1 MSKLKKALGINPDNV
16 RIREFELGGQK
27 FRVRVP
33 LTTEAEAMYAKSA
46 NPDPAIVEAKY
57 QEIAKPLIELKDKLT
72 DDSKDIVFT
81 DNDIIVKEKSM
92 REMAMSQAT
101 TQQRILETFKLLVPI
116 DGTSMD
122 DLTYED
128 INTEFPLP
136 IQLTMVKKITEIIS
150 PGYEDSKKN

>member
-33 LTTEAEAMYAKSA
+33 LTIEAEAIFNRTQ
-46 NPDPAIVEAKY
+46 NPDEKMVDDKY
-57 QEIAKPLIELKDKLT
+57 QEIAKPLLDLREKFEAEQG
-72 DDSKDIVFT
+72 DIVYT

-92 REMAMSQAT
+92 REMAKAQVS
-101 TQQRILETFKLLVPI
+101 TQLRILETFKLLVPV
-116 DGTSMD
+116 DNSDMN
-122 DLTYED
+122 DLAYDD
-128 INTEFPLP
+128 INNEFPLP

-150 PGYEDSKKN
+150 PSYEESKKN

>member
-16 RIREFELGGQK
+16 RIRQFELGGQK

-33 LTTEAEAMYAKSA
+33 LAAEAEALYERTKT
-46 NPDPAIVEAKY
+46 PDAQVAEAKY
-57 QEIAKPLIELKDKLT
+57 QEIAKPLLELKDKLT
-72 DDSKDIVFT
+72 DETNDIVFT

-92 REMAMSQAT
+92 REMANTQAI

-116 DGTSMD
+116 DETNMN
-122 DLTYED
+122 DLTYDD
-128 INTEFPLP
+128 INAEFPFP

>member
-16 RIREFELGGQK
+16 RIRDFELGGQK

-33 LTTEAEAMYAKSA
+33 LTIEAEAIFNRTQ
-46 NPDPAIVEAKY
+46 NPDEKLVDDKY
-57 QEIAKPLIELKDKLT
+57 QEIAKPLLELREKFEAEQG
-72 DDSKDIVFT
+72 DIVYT

-92 REMAMSQAT
+92 REMAKAQAS
-101 TQQRILETFKLLVPI
+101 TQLRILETFKLLVPI
-116 DGTSMD
+116 DNSDMN

-128 INTEFPLP
+128 INNEFPLP

-150 PGYEDSKKN
+150 PSYEESKKN

>member
-33 LTTEAEAMYAKSA
+33 LTTEAESMYAKTAS
-46 NPDPAIVEAKY
+46 PDPEIVEAKY

-72 DDSKDIVFT
+72 DESKDIVFT

-92 REMAMSQAT
+92 REMAVSQAI

-116 DGTSMD
+116 DGTNMN

-136 IQLTMVKKITEIIS
+136 IQLTMVRKITEIIS
-150 PGYEDSKKN
+150 PNYDESKKN

>member
-33 LTTEAEAMYAKSA
+33 LTTEAEAMYSKTA

-136 IQLTMVKKITEIIS
+136 IQLTIVKKITEIIS

>member
-33 LTTEAEAMYAKSA
+33 LTTEAEAMYAKTA

-92 REMAMSQAT
+92 REMATAQAT

-116 DGTSMD
+116 DGTNMD

>member
-33 LTTEAEAMYAKSA
+33 LTTEAEAMYAKTVS
-46 NPDPAIVEAKY
+46 PDPAIVESKY

-92 REMAMSQAT
+92 REMATAQAT

-116 DGTSMD
+116 DGTNMD

>member
-33 LTTEAEAMYAKSA
+33 LTTEAEAMYAKTVS
-46 NPDPAIVEAKY
+46 PDPAIVEAKY

-92 REMAMSQAT
+92 REMAIAQAT

-116 DGTSMD
+116 DGTNMD